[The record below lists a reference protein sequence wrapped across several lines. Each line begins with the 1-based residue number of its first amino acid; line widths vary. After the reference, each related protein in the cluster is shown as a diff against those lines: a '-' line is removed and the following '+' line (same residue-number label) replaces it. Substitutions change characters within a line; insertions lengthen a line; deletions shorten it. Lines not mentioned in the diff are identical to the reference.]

1 MAKHVEKVVGVEM
14 VPEAVEDARFNA
26 TLNGRISLSVTSWR
40 ENEKRGLTAVFGVD
54 LKNVEFIAGK
64 VEDNI
69 DVFRRENESIV
80 AILDPPR

>member
-1 MAKHVEKVVGVEM
+1 M
-14 VPEAVEDARFNA
+14 
-26 TLNGRISLSVTSWR
+26 I
-40 ENEKRGLTAVFGVD
+40 AVFGVD